1 MGALLV
7 FIMATLE
14 KGFGRKK
21 LLNANG
27 PFGGNVIQNPARYTY
42 TQTHKIDHPPR
53 STPSP
58 LYEQILA

>member
-1 MGALLV
+1 MVALLV

-27 PFGGNVIQNPARYTY
+27 PFDGIRQ
-42 TQTHKIDHPPR
+42 TQKIDHPPR
-53 STPSP
+53 STPLT